1 MVCLATMSARLLQLS
16 YSPWSEKARW
26 ALGFHRIPCEM
37 VRYEPIIG
45 EPKLRWSLRRLTGP
59 VSVPCLQVDG
69 RWIEDSFQIARWAD
83 AHSCRD
89 DDARLIPPAEAER
102 IEHYNALS
110 ERGLAGGRW
119 LGLRRL
125 ARNEDGLR
133 DMVPRNLRVLGGVAV
148 AIAGF
153 GVRRTLRKYAG
164 ALAEDA
170 AGETLVQV
178 LEQLRTDLRAG
189 GETNGVKHLL
199 PHFSHADIAM
209 AQVLAFVEPP
219 STHLRMT
226 DGIRESFRDPE
237 LAERY
242 DDLLSWRDAL
252 YEQFRGPE
260 RRR

>member
-1 MVCLATMSARLLQLS
+1 MPVTLNTSDADFEARFTDMLSAKR
-16 YSPWSEKARW
+16 
-26 ALGFHRIPCEM
+26 
-37 VRYEPIIG
+37 
-45 EPKLRWSLRRLTGP
+45 
-59 VSVPCLQVDG
+59 
-69 RWIEDSFQIARWAD
+69 EDSADVNDVVAGIIA
-83 AHSCRD
+83 
-89 DDARLIPPAEAER
+89 
-102 IEHYNALS
+102 
-110 ERGLAGGRW
+110 
-119 LGLRRL
+119 
-125 ARNEDGLR
+125 
-133 DMVPRNLRVLGGVAV
+133 
-148 AIAGF
+148 
-153 GVRRTLRKYAG
+153 
-164 ALAEDA
+164 
-170 AGETLVQV
+170 
-178 LEQLRTDLRAG
+178 DLRAG